1 MEGLEWVRHKAA
13 ESQDKL
19 LKNYRQ
25 ALAEFTKDY
34 EACEDQGV
42 DVSQAVNEH
51 GPIIL
56 SILSDYSLPDANGQE
71 LKDELIQ
78 ALDSGDPVR
87 FYQAAHQ
94 FENQG
99 FPFASEKAA

>member
-1 MEGLEWVRHKAA
+1 MEEFDWVRQKAA

-19 LKNYRQ
+19 LQNYRA
-25 ALAEFTKDY
+25 ALDQFTQDY

-42 DVSQAVNEH
+42 DVSQAVAEH

-56 SILSDYSLPDANGQE
+56 SILSDYSLPDANGRE
-71 LKDELIQ
+71 LKDQLTE
-78 ALDSGDPVR
+78 ALASGDPVR

-94 FENQG
+94 FESQG
-99 FPFASEKAA
+99 FPFAKRPAA